1 MTTYGQVIYE
11 LRKNRHLTQLDVSKG
26 ITSQATFSRFEK
38 GEAYVSAENLFRY
51 LKRLRVHPTEFFAI
65 AEDETFDDYYY
76 FYKMYLSAM
85 VDLESRDKL
94 IAQQKAL
101 YEATHDEVFQ
111 IHIAQIKLGYA
122 KSHQQPLTNY
132 VRETKLV
139 IDYFLNL
146 EYWHTD
152 DVDLY
157 IGLLF
162 VFGNAHLR
170 RNQANLLNAIAQV
183 PFSKERQQNLR
194 FMYAN
199 NALIL
204 MFERLAIADVPDYLL
219 VAKAALP
226 TSASGLAQRIAYN
239 VFEQLYQLTQSFE
252 KQRYERL
259 LTAVEIFAQYGFE
272 SEYDFYV
279 HLITQTLT
287 KLQLIPE

>member
-1 MTTYGQVIYE
+1 MTYGQVIYE
-11 LRKNRHLTQLDVSKG
+11 LRKNRHMTQGDVSRG

-38 GEAYVSAENLFRY
+38 GEAYVSAENLFKY
-51 LKRLRVHPTEFFAI
+51 LQRLRVHPTEFFAI
-65 AEDETFDDYYY
+65 AENASFDDYHY
-76 FYKMYLSAM
+76 FYKMYLSA
-85 VDLESRDKL
+85 VADLSSRNAL

-146 EYWHTD
+146 NYWHTD

-204 MFERLAIADVPDYLL
+204 MFERLNLVDVPDYLQL
-219 VAKAALP
+219 AKAALP
-226 TSASGLAQRIAYN
+226 QSAAGLEQRVAYH
-239 VFEQLYQLTQSFE
+239 VFDQLYALTQNFE
-252 KQRYERL
+252 VDRYERL
-259 LTAVEIFAQYGFE
+259 FLEVDLFKRYGFE
-272 SEYDFYV
+272 SEYAFYV
-279 HLITQTLT
+279 QLITQTLT